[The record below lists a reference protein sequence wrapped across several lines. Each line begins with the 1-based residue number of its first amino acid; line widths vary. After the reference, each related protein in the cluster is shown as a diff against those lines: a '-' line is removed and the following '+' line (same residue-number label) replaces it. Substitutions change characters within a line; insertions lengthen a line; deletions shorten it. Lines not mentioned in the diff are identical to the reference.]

1 MSISMNDKNQINQNQ
16 INWCPD
22 NCHREKLPP
31 WMIAPGILPSMKV
44 VPQKIAPWMIVLFPG
59 LLLSELLPPRRLSRR
74 YLPLDNCLPDNCLS
88 DDFLPV

>member
-1 MSISMNDKNQINQNQ
+1 MFCKLVFMSISMNDKNQINQNQ

-59 LLLSELLPPRRLSRR
+59 LLLSELLPPQKIVPKILAPGQ
-74 YLPLDNCLPDNCLS
+74 LPPG
-88 DDFLPV
+88 